1 MSHRLYSLHHP
12 KIPIYKNLGDGRD
25 TYISFYNGGFGSY
38 KLQDTYLKEKTD
50 SPKHYYYQN
59 LALCKPTKRYFTD
72 GGGRDLYVYNS
83 LLDEND
89 KCKGNVRLN
98 NILRSYDNANCP
110 MRTSKNLS
118 PSKFEKKLLDRIF
131 YGNSPGIKERLM
143 SPKVKFLTKE
153 DIRKRM
159 LENSNPE
166 NLEDEKSTI
175 YLDKQDKNPDSEE
188 RQNNRYKNNIY
199 TVSKTDSN
207 LNSMNNTARAELSNS
222 LYNLKKT
229 PKKYKIELGQN
240 DHLVDSVKKIFLY
253 NNNKNNKNKDKD
265 RIIFNDIKIF
275 DSKFK
280 DLIKG
285 PVASNQ

>member
-1 MSHRLYSLHHP
+1 MTQRQYSLHHP
-12 KIPIYKNLGDGRD
+12 KIPIYQNIGDGRD
-25 TYISFYNGGFGSY
+25 TYISFYNGGFGTY
-38 KLQDTYLKEKTD
+38 KLSDTYLKERVE

-98 NILRSYDNANCP
+98 NILRSYDNTNCP
-110 MRTSKNLS
+110 MKTSKNIS

-131 YGNSPGIKERLM
+131 YGNSPGIKDRLM

-159 LENSNPE
+159 VENENPE
-166 NLEDEKSTI
+166 NVEDEKSAI
-175 YLDKQDKNPDSEE
+175 SIDKKDKICETEGN
-188 RQNNRYKNNIY
+188 QNERYKKKNYNISVY
-199 TVSKTDSN
+199 DSN
-207 LNSMNNTARAELSNS
+207 ANTMNNTARMELNNS

-229 PKKYKIELGQN
+229 PRKYKVEMGQN
-240 DHLVDSVKKIFLY
+240 DNLVNSVKKIFLY
-253 NNNKNNKNKDKD
+253 NNNKNSKNKGL
-265 RIIFNDIKIF
+265 FNDIKII
-275 DSKFK
+275 DSRIK
-280 DLIKG
+280 DLIKE
-285 PVASNQ
+285 PNA

>member
-1 MSHRLYSLHHP
+1 MTQRQYSLHHP
-12 KIPIYKNLGDGRD
+12 KIPIYQNIGDGRD
-25 TYISFYNGGFGSY
+25 TYISFYNGGFGTY
-38 KLQDTYLKEKTD
+38 KLSDTYLKERVE

-98 NILRSYDNANCP
+98 NILRSYDNTNCP
-110 MRTSKNLS
+110 MKTSKNIS

-131 YGNSPGIKERLM
+131 YGNSPGIKDRLM

-159 LENSNPE
+159 VENENPE
-166 NLEDEKSTI
+166 NVEDEKSAI
-175 YLDKQDKNPDSEE
+175 SIDKKDKICETEGN
-188 RQNNRYKNNIY
+188 QNERYKKKNYNISVY
-199 TVSKTDSN
+199 DSN
-207 LNSMNNTARAELSNS
+207 ANTMNNTERMELNNS

-229 PKKYKIELGQN
+229 PRKYKVEMGQN
-240 DHLVDSVKKIFLY
+240 DNLVNSVKKIFLY
-253 NNNKNNKNKDKD
+253 NNNKNSKNKGL
-265 RIIFNDIKIF
+265 FNDIKII
-275 DSKFK
+275 DSRIK
-280 DLIKG
+280 DLIKE
-285 PVASNQ
+285 PNA

>member
-1 MSHRLYSLHHP
+1 MTQRQYSLHHP
-12 KIPIYKNLGDGRD
+12 KIPIYQNIGDGRD
-25 TYISFYNGGFGSY
+25 TYISFYNGGFGTY
-38 KLQDTYLKEKTD
+38 KLSDTYLKERVE

-98 NILRSYDNANCP
+98 NILRSYDNTNCP
-110 MRTSKNLS
+110 MKTSKNIS

-131 YGNSPGIKERLM
+131 YGNSPGIKDRLM

-159 LENSNPE
+159 AENENPE
-166 NLEDEKSTI
+166 NVEDEKSAI
-175 YLDKQDKNPDSEE
+175 SIDKKDKICETEGN
-188 RQNNRYKNNIY
+188 QNERYKKKNYNISVY
-199 TVSKTDSN
+199 DSN
-207 LNSMNNTARAELSNS
+207 ANTMNNTARMELNNS

-229 PKKYKIELGQN
+229 PRKYKVEMGQN
-240 DHLVDSVKKIFLY
+240 DNLVNSVKKIFLY
-253 NNNKNNKNKDKD
+253 NNNKNSKNKGL
-265 RIIFNDIKIF
+265 FNDIKII
-275 DSKFK
+275 DSRIK
-280 DLIKG
+280 DLIKE
-285 PVASNQ
+285 PNA

>member
-1 MSHRLYSLHHP
+1 MTQRQYSLHHP
-12 KIPIYKNLGDGRD
+12 KIPIYQNIGDGRD
-25 TYISFYNGGFGSY
+25 TYISFYNGGFGTY
-38 KLQDTYLKEKTD
+38 KLSDTYLKERVE

-98 NILRSYDNANCP
+98 NILRSYDNTNCP
-110 MRTSKNLS
+110 MRTSKNIS

-131 YGNSPGIKERLM
+131 YGNSPGIKDRLM

-159 LENSNPE
+159 VENENPE
-166 NLEDEKSTI
+166 NVEDEKSAI
-175 YLDKQDKNPDSEE
+175 SIDKKDKICETEGN
-188 RQNNRYKNNIY
+188 QNERYKKKNYNISVY
-199 TVSKTDSN
+199 DSN
-207 LNSMNNTARAELSNS
+207 ANTMNNTARMELNNS

-229 PKKYKIELGQN
+229 PRKYKVEMGQN
-240 DHLVDSVKKIFLY
+240 DNLVNSVKKIFLY
-253 NNNKNNKNKDKD
+253 NNNKNSKNKGL
-265 RIIFNDIKIF
+265 FNDIKII
-275 DSKFK
+275 DSRIK
-280 DLIKG
+280 DLIKE
-285 PVASNQ
+285 PNA

>member
-1 MSHRLYSLHHP
+1 MTQRQYSLHHP
-12 KIPIYKNLGDGRD
+12 KIPIYQNIGDGRD
-25 TYISFYNGGFGSY
+25 TYISFYNGGFGTY
-38 KLQDTYLKEKTD
+38 KLSDTYLKERVE

-98 NILRSYDNANCP
+98 NILRSYDNTNCP
-110 MRTSKNLS
+110 MRTSKNIS

-131 YGNSPGIKERLM
+131 YGNSPGIKDRLM

-159 LENSNPE
+159 VENENPE
-166 NLEDEKSTI
+166 NVEDEKSAI
-175 YLDKQDKNPDSEE
+175 SIDKKDKICETEGN
-188 RQNNRYKNNIY
+188 QNERYKKKNYNISVY
-199 TVSKTDSN
+199 DSN
-207 LNSMNNTARAELSNS
+207 ANTMNNTSRMELNNS

-229 PKKYKIELGQN
+229 PRKYKVEMGQN
-240 DHLVDSVKKIFLY
+240 DNLVNSVKKIFLY
-253 NNNKNNKNKDKD
+253 NNNKNSKNKGL
-265 RIIFNDIKIF
+265 FNDIKII
-275 DSKFK
+275 DSRIK
-280 DLIKG
+280 DLIKE
-285 PVASNQ
+285 PNA